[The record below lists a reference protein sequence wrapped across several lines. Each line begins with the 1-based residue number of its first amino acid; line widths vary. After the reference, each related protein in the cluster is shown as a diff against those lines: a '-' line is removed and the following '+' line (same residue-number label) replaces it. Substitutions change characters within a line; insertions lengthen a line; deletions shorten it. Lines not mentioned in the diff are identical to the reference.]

1 LKLTPEEMI
10 FPRSADVKRRQKKVQ
25 FSYEAPDEPA
35 DNPDDSYRINFFQCS
50 GGFKNKIV

>member
-1 LKLTPEEMI
+1 MI